1 MSFNNALADLADA
14 NSDEPL
20 LLTISFI
27 VRTGPLG
34 ELIHGP
40 VVSTETTANT
50 LADMTVTDLAAL
62 GDVNT
67 PTLDTGS
74 ATSLDA
80 STLVQEETAATNPL
94 TIGLLDNFLGHERP
108 FTFSLGSVRETSRMP
123 YMPNLR
129 PLPHRRR
136 ALLTAFISESLES
149 MAPLLYNMLLTR
161 MVQEGAGLLGHQPH
175 LQGQPPAAESSI
187 LALPILHSLSEKRRL
202 KHKLCAVCQED
213 FPRSST
219 TPPVTESQSEP
230 FDVQKE
236 SHTLDLLP
244 GLNDP
249 SFKLSEKPLFIR
261 MPCRHIFHQDCIS
274 TWLKTSCTCPS
285 CRYEILTE
293 NQDYNIGIAERMLDR
308 NMALLDEQDTDL
320 EDEMTDASSTLAN
333 TITTQIPSKR
343 KRSESTE
350 VSSGVVTPETLELAN
365 EELSTPARFILQPS
379 QRNTLQARS
388 DTNMS
393 VLVPSINHIR
403 STRASHASTPS
414 TRTLQ
419 SRRLSKGRSSK

>member
-67 PTLDTGS
+67 PTLDTGP

-202 KHKLCAVCQED
+202 KHKLCA
-213 FPRSST
+213 
-219 TPPVTESQSEP
+219 
-230 FDVQKE
+230 KE

-388 DTNMS
+388 ETNMS